1 MDMSLQGSVALAA
14 VITVAAATCIVAVI
28 AAEPAAGQ
36 QDGMTHPNGTHYAVG
51 ASQQAA
57 AQHGSAHLNIT
68 QFGAFMSGERLI
80 ILGSMHNA
88 GDRPLDSVVI
98 GEITAGNLAIYQ
110 SAATAGGMI
119 VNPHGTLALTGL
131 GGNATT
137 PHMVSGSDDAAD
149 DCGEAPAAIPGG
161 VDASARANAF
171 NIHNTIHH
179 PLLADA
185 ATVSTVVYVGGFST
199 DEDGLEP
206 LAAGE
211 SRPFKIV
218 VYGGDPRAGADDVLN
233 LAASIPFGAE
243 MSMTITGTDG
253 RTHVASDART
263 VLVNYR

>member
-1 MDMSLQGSVALAA
+1 MANPNHGRAILGA
-14 VITVAAATCIVAVI
+14 VVAVMAVCAGI
-28 AAEPAAGQ
+28 TYGAGTAAGV
-36 QDGMTHPNGTHYAVG
+36 QDMMHTNGTQYMTYPVNTTQPG
-51 ASQQAA
+51 A
-57 AQHGSAHLNIT
+57 AHLNIT

-88 GDRPLDSVVI
+88 GDHPLDSLVI
-98 GEITAGNLAIYQ
+98 GEITAGNLTIYQ

-119 VNPHGTLALTGL
+119 VNPHGTLALTGF

-137 PHMVSGSDDAAD
+137 LHIVSGSDDAAD
-149 DCGEAPAAIPGG
+149 DCGGAPTAIPGG

-199 DEDGLEP
+199 DEDDLEP